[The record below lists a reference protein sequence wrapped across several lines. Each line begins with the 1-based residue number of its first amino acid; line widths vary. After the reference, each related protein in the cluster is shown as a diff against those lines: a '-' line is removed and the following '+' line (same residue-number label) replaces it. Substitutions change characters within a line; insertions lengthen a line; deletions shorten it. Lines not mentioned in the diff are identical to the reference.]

1 MNGEEF
7 VKNSKYNTNS
17 DIKIDSLSLNERERE
32 RKKNVES
39 IQNKANYY
47 VRKQ

>member
-17 DIKIDSLSLNERERE
+17 DIINWFTEFEWERKRE
-32 RKKNVES
+32 KKNVES